1 MKNMTIFS
9 RPETTPYFNIAAE
22 EFLLKQFNGDAF
34 TLWRN
39 EPAIIVGKHQNTHAE
54 IHLEVVQSQNIPVVR
69 RLSGGGAV
77 FHDLG
82 NICFT
87 FVKTKQPNEIC
98 DFSTF
103 TKPIIEVLQNLGVK
117 AEFSGRNDLTI
128 DGKKFSGNAEA
139 TWNNRVLHH
148 GTLLF
153 SSKLADL
160 SQALRV
166 HADKFQDK
174 AVKSVQS
181 RITNIED
188 HLHERISVTDFMNLI
203 ETHVLQGFPSAER
216 REFSK
221 DERTQIEKS
230 VQKKY
235 QTWDWNF
242 GQSPAYTYSQRL
254 RTQAGGSIEIN
265 LTVKNGIIEQAQF
278 FGDFFE
284 KNDVGEISKR
294 LIGAK
299 HERLEILKIFDEI
312 DVSEYLKNIS
322 NEEILLL
329 F

>member
-1 MKNMTIFS
+1 MTIFV

-39 EPAIIVGKHQNTHAE
+39 KPAIIVGKYQNTLAE
-54 IHLEVVQSQNIPVVR
+54 INLDVVEHQKIPVIR

-87 FVKTKQPNEIC
+87 FVKTKQPNEVC

-103 TKPIIEVLQNLGVK
+103 TKPIIDVLQKLGVK

-139 TWNNRVLHH
+139 TWNSRVLHH

-153 SSKLADL
+153 SSKLTDL
-160 SQALRV
+160 SQALRPND
-166 HADKFQDK
+166 DKFVDK
-174 AVKSVQS
+174 AVKSVES
-181 RITNIED
+181 RVTNIED
-188 HLHERISVTDFMNLI
+188 HLPQKMSVTDFMNII
-203 ETHVLQGFPSAER
+203 ETHILQSFPNAER
-216 REFSK
+216 SEFSK
-221 DERTQIEKS
+221 EEREKINTLIE
-230 VQKKY
+230 KKY
-235 QTWDWNF
+235 QTWNWNF
-242 GQSPAYTYSQRL
+242 GKSPEYSYSKRV
-254 RTQAGGSIEIN
+254 RTQSGGTVELN
-265 LTVKNGIIEQAQF
+265 LDVKNGIIENVKF

-284 KNDVGEISKR
+284 KNDINEVAKR
-294 LIGAK
+294 LIGKK
-299 HERLEILKIFDEI
+299 HECFKTMGIIDKI
-312 DVSEYLKNIS
+312 DVSEYFKNVT
-322 NEEILLL
+322 NEEFEQL

>member
-1 MKNMTIFS
+1 MTIFF

-22 EFLLKQFNGDAF
+22 EFLLKQFDGDAF

-39 EPAIIVGKHQNTHAE
+39 KPAIIVGKHQNTHAE
-54 IHLEVVQSQNIPVVR
+54 INSDVVQSQNIPVVR

-103 TKPIIEVLQNLGVK
+103 TKPIIEVLRKLGVK

-128 DGKKFSGNAEA
+128 DEKKFSGNAEA
-139 TWNNRVLHH
+139 TWKNRVLQH

-166 HADKFQDK
+166 NPDKFQDK
-174 AVKSVQS
+174 SVKSVQS
-181 RITNIED
+181 RVTNIDD
-188 HLHERISVTDFMNLI
+188 HLSEKISVTDFMNLI
-203 ETHVLQGFPSAER
+203 EMHILRTFPNAER

-221 DERTQIEKS
+221 QETEKIKNL
-230 VQKKY
+230 VEEKY

-242 GQSPAYTYSQRL
+242 GKSPEYTYSQRL
-254 RTQAGGSIEIN
+254 RTQSGGSVEIN
-265 LTVKNGIIEQAQF
+265 LIVKNGLIENAKF

-284 KNDVGEISKR
+284 KNDVDEIAKR
-294 LIGAK
+294 LIGTK
-299 HERLEILKIFDEI
+299 HERSETERILNQIN
-312 DVSEYLKNIS
+312 VSEYFKNV
-322 NEEILLL
+322 NHEEILQL

>member
-1 MKNMTIFS
+1 MTIFF

-22 EFLLKQFNGDAF
+22 EFLLKRFTGDAF

-54 IHLEVVQSQNIPVVR
+54 IHLDVVQSQKIPVVR

-87 FVKTKQPNEIC
+87 FVKTKQPNETC
-98 DFSTF
+98 DFTTF
-103 TKPIIEVLQNLGVK
+103 TKPIIEVLQQLGVK

-148 GTLLF
+148 GTILF
-153 SSKLADL
+153 SSKLSDL

-166 HADKFQDK
+166 HSDKFQDK

-181 RITNIED
+181 RVTNIED
-188 HLHERISVTDFMNLI
+188 HLHEKISVTDFMNLI
-203 ETHVLQGFPSAER
+203 EAHVLRGIPNAER
-216 REFSK
+216 REFSRQ
-221 DERTQIEKS
+221 ERIQIETLVKE
-230 VQKKY
+230 KY
-235 QTWDWNF
+235 QTWNWNF
-242 GQSPAYTYSQRL
+242 GQSPTYTYSQRL

-265 LTVKNGIIEQAQF
+265 LVVKNGIIEHAKF

-284 KNDVGEISKR
+284 KNDVNEIAKR

-299 HERLEILKIFDEI
+299 HEHSELAKIFNKI
-312 DVSEYLKNIS
+312 DVSNYFKNVS
-322 NEEILLL
+322 KEEVLSL

>member
-1 MKNMTIFS
+1 MTIFF

-22 EFLLKQFNGDAF
+22 EFLLKQFEGDAF

-39 EPAIIVGKHQNTHAE
+39 EPAIIVGKHQNTVAE
-54 IHLEVVQSQNIPVVR
+54 INLDIVQSQNIPVVR

-87 FVKTKQPNEIC
+87 FVKTKQPNEVC

-103 TKPIIEVLQNLGVK
+103 TKPIIEVLQKLGIK

-139 TWNNRVLHH
+139 TWKNRVLHH

-153 SSKLADL
+153 SSSLADL
-160 SQALRV
+160 SQMLRV
-166 HADKFQDK
+166 NAEKFQGK
-174 AVKSVQS
+174 SVKSVQS
-181 RITNIED
+181 RVTNIEN
-188 HLHERISVTDFMNLI
+188 HLLEKISVTDFMNLI
-203 ETHVLQGFPSAER
+203 EGHILQDFPNAER

-221 DERTQIEKS
+221 NEGEKIQNLVDE
-230 VQKKY
+230 KY

-242 GQSPAYTYSQRL
+242 GKKFDYTYSQCI

-265 LTVKNGIIEQAQF
+265 LVVKNGIIEHAKF
-278 FGDFFE
+278 SGDFFE
-284 KNDVGEISKR
+284 KNDINEFTKH
-294 LIGAK
+294 LINTK
-299 HERLEILKIFDEI
+299 HERSEIAKILNKI
-312 DVSEYLKNIS
+312 DISEYFKNVT
-322 NEEILLL
+322 NEEILRL

>member
-1 MKNMTIFS
+1 MTIFS

-22 EFLLKQFNGDAF
+22 EFLLKHFDGDAF

-54 IHLEVVQSQNIPVVR
+54 IHLDVVQSQNIPVIR

-103 TKPIIEVLQNLGVK
+103 TKPIIELLQQLGVN

-128 DGKKFSGNAEA
+128 GGKKFSGNAEA

-153 SSKLADL
+153 SSKLTDL

-166 HADKFQDK
+166 HSDKFQDK

-181 RITNIED
+181 RVTNIED
-188 HLHERISVTDFMNLI
+188 HLHEKMSVMDFMNLI
-203 ETHVLQGFPSAER
+203 EMHILKDFPNAER

-221 DERTQIEKS
+221 EECEQIEKLA
-230 VQKKY
+230 KEKY

-242 GQSPAYTYSQRL
+242 GQSPTYTYSQRL
-254 RTQAGGSIEIN
+254 RTQVGGSIEVC
-265 LTVKNGIIEQAQF
+265 LVVKNGNIEYAQF

-284 KNDVGEISKR
+284 KKDVKEITKY
-294 LIGAK
+294 LIGMK
-299 HERLEILKIFDEI
+299 HERSELLKKLEEI
-312 DVSEYLKNIS
+312 DIAEYFKHITK
-322 NEEILLL
+322 EEFLLL

>member
-1 MKNMTIFS
+1 MTIFS

-22 EFLLKQFNGDAF
+22 EFLLKHFSGDAF

-54 IHLEVVQSQNIPVVR
+54 IHLDVVQAQKIPVIR

-87 FVKTKQPNEIC
+87 FVKTKQPNETC

-103 TKPIIEVLQNLGVK
+103 TKPIIEVLQQLGVK

-128 DGKKFSGNAEA
+128 DDKKFSGNAEA
-139 TWNNRVLHH
+139 SWNNRVLHH

-166 HADKFQDK
+166 HSDKFQDK

-181 RITNIED
+181 RVTNIED
-188 HLHERISVTDFMNLI
+188 HLHEKISVTDFMNLI
-203 ETHVLQGFPSAER
+203 ETHVLQGIPNAER
-216 REFSK
+216 REFSQQ
-221 DERTQIEKS
+221 ERIQIETLAKE
-230 VQKKY
+230 KY

-242 GQSPAYTYSQRL
+242 GQSPTYTYSQRI

-265 LTVKNGIIEQAQF
+265 LVVKNGIIEQAKF

-284 KNDVGEISKR
+284 KNDINEIAKL
-294 LIGAK
+294 LIGTK
-299 HERLEILKIFDEI
+299 HERLKIAKILDKI
-312 DVSEYLKNIS
+312 DVSNYFKNIS
-322 NEEILLL
+322 NDEIMKLIV
-329 F
+329 

>member
-1 MKNMTIFS
+1 MTIFF
-9 RPETTPYFNIAAE
+9 RPETTPQFNIAAE
-22 EFLLKQFNGDAF
+22 EFLLKQFGGDAF

-54 IHLEVVQSQNIPVVR
+54 INLDVVQAQQIPVVR

-87 FVKTKQPNEIC
+87 FVKTKKTNEIC
-98 DFSTF
+98 DFTTF
-103 TKPIIEVLQNLGVK
+103 TKPIIEVLQKLGVK

-153 SSKLADL
+153 SSKIADL
-160 SQALRV
+160 SQALCV
-166 HADKFQDK
+166 NADKFQDK
-174 AVKSVQS
+174 SVKSVQS
-181 RITNIED
+181 RVTNIED
-188 HLHERISVTDFMNLI
+188 HLLEKISVTEFMNLI
-203 ETHVLQGFPSAER
+203 ETHILQDFPNAEC

-221 DERTQIEKS
+221 DERQKIEEL
-230 VQKKY
+230 VREKY
-235 QTWDWNF
+235 QTWNWNF
-242 GQSPAYTYSQRL
+242 GKSPEYTYSQRL
-254 RTQAGGSIEIN
+254 RTQAGGSIELN
-265 LTVKNGIIEQAQF
+265 LMVRNGIIENAQF

-284 KNDVGEISKR
+284 KKSIDEFIKHLTGT
-294 LIGAK
+294 K
-299 HERLEILKIFDEI
+299 HERSEIEKKLQKINSSAYFKH
-312 DVSEYLKNIS
+312 VT
-322 NEEILLL
+322 NEEIFRL